1 MTAEIAIMNKSAV
14 ALAADSAVT
23 FMVNGEPKV
32 FQTVNKLFALSK
44 YQPVGLMVY
53 GSAEFMDVDWE
64 TIVKI
69 YRSELGEQ
77 AFDTLREH
85 AYHFLKFLHER
96 VDVFDESSQTTF
108 VERTIGGAFSSIR
121 ERLLEYVNQKIA
133 ESGTLD
139 ASELRERLREIVTER
154 RDVLREHE
162 DLKLVDGTT
171 LDSNRIQEIRDE
183 HTSTI
188 GRAKKLVFE
197 NLPMDGGISRKLNEI
212 ALYVLTKEGV
222 FSRGSGVVVAG
233 YGRRQIF
240 PSLEEFHVDGVFS
253 NMLRFRQQRSSAVGR
268 ERTASVIPFA
278 QSEMVVAFMEG
289 VDPDYQSHINEAVR
303 ATLDRYSSTVLDL
316 LVPRSSKNRE
326 RYMREMSK
334 ANEELAQSFESD
346 MNGYRR
352 HRFVQPVVRIVEE
365 LPKSELAAMAESL
378 VNLTSFRRHVT
389 PDAETVGGPIDVAV
403 ISRGDGFVW
412 IKRKHYFQPE
422 LNQHFFANYYREV
435 RNGER
440 KAEESRAVSV
450 SAGGKES
457 VPPGAAEVSER

>member
-1 MTAEIAIMNKSAV
+1 MTAEVAIMNKSAV

-53 GSAEFMDVDWE
+53 GSAEFMEVDWE

-69 YRSELGEQ
+69 YRGELGERV
-77 AFDTLREH
+77 FDTLRDN
-85 AYHFLKFLHER
+85 AYHFLTFLHER
-96 VDVFDESSQTTF
+96 LDVFDEPSQTTF
-108 VERTIGGAFSSIR
+108 VEQTIGGAFSSIR
-121 ERLLEYVNQKIA
+121 DALLEFVNEKIA
-133 ESGTLD
+133 ESGELD
-139 ASELRERLREIVTER
+139 ASEIREKLREIVTER
-154 RDVLREHE
+154 RDALRDHN
-162 DLKLVDGTT
+162 DLKLVDGTI
-171 LDSNRIQEIRDE
+171 LSSKRIQEIRDE
-183 HTSTI
+183 HASTI
-188 GRAKKLVFE
+188 GRVKQLVLE
-197 NLPMDGGISRKLNEI
+197 NLPIDGGISRKLSEI
-212 ALYVLTKEGV
+212 ALFVLTKEGV

-233 YGRRQIF
+233 YGRREIF

-253 NMLRFRQQRSSAVGR
+253 NMLRFSQRRSSAVGR

-289 VDPDYQSHINEAVR
+289 IDPEYQSHINEAVR
-303 ATLDRYSSTVLDL
+303 ATLDPYGSTLLDV
-316 LVPRSSKNRE
+316 LVPGSSKDRN

-334 ANEELAQSFESD
+334 ANEELARSFEND
-346 MNGYRR
+346 MNSYRR
-352 HRFVQPVVRIVEE
+352 RRFVQPVVRIVNE

-412 IKRKHYFQPE
+412 IKRKHYFEP
-422 LNQHFFANYYREV
+422 
-435 RNGER
+435 
-440 KAEESRAVSV
+440 
-450 SAGGKES
+450 
-457 VPPGAAEVSER
+457 